1 MSDISFSERLN
12 RIKDEI
18 SKPDFLKN
26 KGLGNEV
33 GYYIFDYEP
42 QKELVVR
49 DYIMMLKKQIPN
61 IIEFDLY
68 EIVIKF
74 LEDNGY
80 LEDAFIME
88 EDGIDNLISELQPTL
103 GLTEDG
109 ESNKIIDYIVSNT
122 YEDSI
127 VFITGVGKVYPLVRS
142 HTILNNLHQKMYKV
156 PVIMFFPGEYT
167 GQNLKLFN
175 DITDDNYY
183 RAFPLCK

>member
-1 MSDISFSERLN
+1 MSEATFSERLN

-33 GYYIFDYEP
+33 GYYIFDYAPER
-42 QKELVVR
+42 ELEVR
-49 DYIMMLKKQIPN
+49 EHIKVLKKQIPN

-68 EIVIKF
+68 EIVMNF
-74 LEDNGY
+74 LNENGY
-80 LEDAFIME
+80 LEDAFAME
-88 EDGIDNLISELQPTL
+88 EDGFENLISELQPTL

-109 ESNKIIDYIVSNT
+109 ESNKIIDYIVGNT
-122 YEDSI
+122 PENSI
-127 VFITGVGKVYPLVRS
+127 IFVTGVGKVYPLVRS
-142 HTILNNLHQKMYKV
+142 HTVLNNLHQKLYKV

-167 GQNLKLFN
+167 GQKLKLFN
-175 DITDDNYY
+175 AVTDDNYY

>member
-1 MSDISFSERLN
+1 MSEASFFDRLN

-18 SKPDFLKN
+18 SKPEFLKN

-33 GYYIFDYEP
+33 GYYIFDYAPERELEVREYIKVL
-42 QKELVVR
+42 KE
-49 DYIMMLKKQIPN
+49 QIPT

-68 EIVIKF
+68 EIVMNF
-74 LEDNGY
+74 LKENGY
-80 LEDAFIME
+80 LEDAFAME
-88 EDGIDNLISELQPTL
+88 EDGFENLISELQPTL

-122 YEDSI
+122 PEDSI
-127 VFITGVGKVYPLVRS
+127 IFVTGVGKVYSLVRS
-142 HTILNNLHQKMYKV
+142 HTVLNNLHQKLYKV

-167 GQNLKLFN
+167 GQKLKLFN
-175 DITDDNYY
+175 AVTDDNYY

>member
-1 MSDISFSERLN
+1 MSEASFSERLN

-18 SKPDFLKN
+18 SKPEFLKN

-33 GYYIFDYEP
+33 GYYIFDYAPER
-42 QKELVVR
+42 ELEVR
-49 DYIMMLKKQIPN
+49 EHIKVLKKQIPN

-68 EIVIKF
+68 EIVMNF
-74 LEDNGY
+74 LKENGY
-80 LEDAFIME
+80 LEDAFAME
-88 EDGIDNLISELQPTL
+88 EDGFENLISELQPTL

-122 YEDSI
+122 PENSI
-127 VFITGVGKVYPLVRS
+127 IFVTGVGKVYPLVRS
-142 HTILNNLHQKMYKV
+142 HTVLNNLHQKLYKV

-167 GQNLKLFN
+167 GQKLKLFGAV
-175 DITDDNYY
+175 TDDNYY